1 MSHRKALVFS
11 NMQVRERKKERERER
26 EKHRESSLPWI
37 TKSQNCDWLW
47 LSLPPHSICQKQVT
61 KSNPHLRER
70 VFSSTC
76 YRKGNQRICGYT
88 GWGKGRCAT
97 VPCIFTP
104 SLSLLYTPAIATA
117 GSSHRC
123 HLTAPPLSCASYL
136 SLSVPRFSD
145 TGHLSEPLWLLTYVQ
160 SGIIRELMP
169 QWATIDQWK
178 ENHCYQ
184 VLISFVSQKGNSGTQ
199 SLLLHTRLR
208 HNQVKLFLL
217 ETSSTMC
224 SGVGFPS
231 LPVSHCLVC
240 CSSSLGFFL

>member
-1 MSHRKALVFS
+1 
-11 NMQVRERKKERERER
+11 
-26 EKHRESSLPWI
+26 
-37 TKSQNCDWLW
+37 
-47 LSLPPHSICQKQVT
+47 
-61 KSNPHLRER
+61 
-70 VFSSTC
+70 
-76 YRKGNQRICGYT
+76 
-88 GWGKGRCAT
+88 
-97 VPCIFTP
+97 
-104 SLSLLYTPAIATA
+104 
-117 GSSHRC
+117 
-123 HLTAPPLSCASYL
+123 
-136 SLSVPRFSD
+136 
-145 TGHLSEPLWLLTYVQ
+145 
-160 SGIIRELMP
+160 MP

-240 CSSSLGFFL
+240 RSSSLGFFLKVNNMPTSNGLGFCLQVDAFCLTFSLTINGKPSRLSSLSRSVFYVALVTFPCTWL